1 MNDPER
7 LTRLEE
13 YYAHLQLHVSEQDK
27 VILELRDDVIRL
39 KRELSRQRELL
50 QSSSSTSVPDERPPH
65 YSEQAMA

>member
-27 VILELRDDVIRL
+27 VILELRNEVIRL
-39 KRELSRQRELL
+39 KREFSRQRELL
-50 QSSSSTSVPDERPPH
+50 NTSSEVS
-65 YSEQAMA
+65 

>member
-27 VILELRDDVIRL
+27 VILELRDEVERL
-39 KRELSRQRELL
+39 KREVSRQRELL
-50 QSSSSTSVPDERPPH
+50 HSSSSNFIPDERPPH
-65 YSEQAMA
+65 Y